1 LERISPEPASVTSK
15 RSRTRPPAAPG
26 GRPLALAA
34 QGQIDEAQTDG
45 TQTDEAQPT
54 PAARM
59 TPTGRLAVLA
69 LVLAVV
75 VVALALPVRGFLAQR
90 AEIAE
95 LTARKAAAEA
105 AIEELQGT
113 KRLWGDD
120 AYVRTQA
127 RSRLHYV
134 MPGESGYVVVTPE
147 QEPTESRPVAPV
159 GAVTAPVTPWFT
171 TVWDSARAV
180 DAAQ

>member
-1 LERISPEPASVTSK
+1 
-15 RSRTRPPAAPG
+15 
-26 GRPLALAA
+26 
-34 QGQIDEAQTDG
+34 
-45 TQTDEAQPT
+45 
-54 PAARM
+54 M

-105 AIEELQGT
+105 AIAQLQET

-147 QEPTESRPVAPV
+147 PEPTESRPVAPV
-159 GAVTAPVTPWFT
+159 GEVTTPVTPWFT
-171 TVWDSARAV
+171 TLWDSARAV
-180 DAAQ
+180 DASQ

>member
-1 LERISPEPASVTSK
+1 MRSK
-15 RSRTRPPAAPG
+15 RPRTRPPAAPG
-26 GRPLALAA
+26 GRRLTAA
-34 QGQIDEAQTDG
+34 VPVAEEAAPVAG
-45 TQTDEAQPT
+45 VASP
-54 PAARM
+54 RM

-95 LTARKAAAEA
+95 LTSRKAAAEQ
-105 AIEELQGT
+105 AIDQLQEQ

-120 AYVRTQA
+120 DYVRTQA

-134 MPGESGYVVVTPE
+134 MPGETGYVVVTPE
-147 QEPTESRPVAPV
+147 LEPVEARPVAPV
-159 GAVTAPVTPWFT
+159 GEVSTPVTPWFT
-171 TVWDSARAV
+171 TLWDSARAV